1 MPASKR
7 FQSLVRRLAV
17 LEKHLL
23 PSQFSPTGHYSARE
37 VDLARAYVL
46 LTHAEIEAYFED
58 RAQVKVGRAYDAW
71 QNRQVCSSLLS
82 TVVMYY
88 QARAKAWSV
97 TTISNQNAEKARN
110 FYVTELRENHGIK
123 EKNLLS
129 IFLPLGLEHGDF
141 DASLLATLNSFGLLR
156 GKLAHESIKTHQPI
170 DPKNERDKIQKHILP
185 ELRKLDSKISRLY

>member
-1 MPASKR
+1 MAASKR
-7 FQSLVRRLAV
+7 FQRLVTRLAV

-23 PSQFSPTGHYSARE
+23 PKQFSPTGHYSSKE

-46 LTHAEIEAYFED
+46 LTHAEIEAYIED
-58 RAQVKVGRAYDAW
+58 RADSKVARAYEAW

-82 TVVMYY
+82 RVVIYY
-88 QARAKAWSV
+88 QARAKSWDV
-97 TTISNQNAEKARN
+97 TGIHRVNVDKARN
-110 FYVTELRENHGIK
+110 FYVNELRENHGIK

-129 IFLPLGLEHGDF
+129 IFLPLGLEHSDF
-141 DASLLATLNSFGLLR
+141 DTSLLATLNNFGVLR

-185 ELRKLDSKISRLY
+185 ELRKLDIKISRLY

>member
-1 MPASKR
+1 M
-7 FQSLVRRLAV
+7 
-17 LEKHLL
+17 
-23 PSQFSPTGHYSARE
+23 
-37 VDLARAYVL
+37 ARAYVL

>member
-7 FQSLVRRLAV
+7 FQRLVTRLAV

-23 PSQFSPTGHYSARE
+23 PAQFSPTGRYSVRE

-46 LTHAEIEAYFED
+46 LAHAEIEAYFED
-58 RAQVKVGRAYDAW
+58 RAQGRVDRAYDAW

-82 TVVMYY
+82 RLVMYHE
-88 QARAKAWSV
+88 ARAKSWDV
-97 TTISNQNAEKARN
+97 TTVSTQTVAKAVN
-110 FYVTELRENHGIK
+110 FYVSELRGNHGIK

-129 IFLPLGLEHGDF
+129 MFLPLGLKHGDF
-141 DASLLATLNSFGLLR
+141 DASLLATLNSFGFLR

-170 DPKNERDKIQKHILP
+170 DPKNERDKIRQHILP
-185 ELRKLDSKISRLY
+185 ELRKLDRKISQLY